1 MSRFFWSTATER
13 EREFL
18 LRQQCHQLLE
28 FQVLWNQNKLLE
40 DCDGNFDV
48 HPIIADAGEYN
59 NMPVDDY
66 DSESSDDS
74 LSLSSF
80 TSDDSSTSEES
91 SLTSV
96 GTDEELSSLASSSS
110 SSSSDDGSL
119 IDAAVSNAIDKWLEV
134 YGRVHLPIEV
144 PGVVWGRRLLVDDLT
159 EAEAVLHFRFRKPD
173 LQLVVDQLW
182 GRLAPFLQGPR
193 DNIQVKGRYTTP
205 YETGMLLL
213 IYRMAHT
220 TRVRPE
226 MELFFGMRHCHIG
239 CVLDSFSH
247 ALCSLALTYL
257 SNPLLLSSRFGLYA
271 AKIHSKCGLL
281 DRVWGFIDGTIRQ
294 TCRPSYF
301 QKRTYSGHKRYHGL
315 KFQSVVTPDG
325 FFGHFFGPTNGNRH
339 DSFMLGESGLLPTLG
354 NYMAAFHQPYVLYGD
369 PAYPQ
374 SGILFGGFRNPPEG
388 SDMAAFNTAMS
399 KVRESVEWGFATII
413 RSWPFLGHKT
423 SMKLFKIPVARYYI
437 LGAFLCN
444 IRNCLYPNQVAIYFK
459 CKPVALDEYLNFGDA
474 AE

>member
-28 FQVLWNQNKLLE
+28 FQVLWNQNKLSE

-48 HPIIADAGEYN
+48 HPIIADAGEHN

-91 SLTSV
+91 LLMSV
-96 GTDEELSSLASSSS
+96 GTDEELSSSASSSS

-205 YETGMLLL
+205 
-213 IYRMAHT
+213 
-220 TRVRPE
+220 
-226 MELFFGMRHCHIG
+226 
-239 CVLDSFSH
+239 
-247 ALCSLALTYL
+247 
-257 SNPLLLSSRFGLYA
+257 
-271 AKIHSKCGLL
+271 
-281 DRVWGFIDGTIRQ
+281 
-294 TCRPSYF
+294 
-301 QKRTYSGHKRYHGL
+301 
-315 KFQSVVTPDG
+315 
-325 FFGHFFGPTNGNRH
+325 
-339 DSFMLGESGLLPTLG
+339 
-354 NYMAAFHQPYVLYGD
+354 
-369 PAYPQ
+369 
-374 SGILFGGFRNPPEG
+374 
-388 SDMAAFNTAMS
+388 
-399 KVRESVEWGFATII
+399 
-413 RSWPFLGHKT
+413 
-423 SMKLFKIPVARYYI
+423 
-437 LGAFLCN
+437 
-444 IRNCLYPNQVAIYFK
+444 
-459 CKPVALDEYLNFGDA
+459 
-474 AE
+474 